1 MGAMA
6 KQDITIYYTSDL
18 HGHFYPTTYGDKT
31 QRALGLFRCAPGFV
45 KTPNTLVIDGG
56 TPCRA
61 PPLPPIAS
69 RSCALPGRWRRS

>member
-31 QRALGLFRCAPGFV
+31 QRALGLSLIHISLPDA
-45 KTPNTLVIDGG
+45 GG
-56 TPCRA
+56 IPK
-61 PPLPPIAS
+61 
-69 RSCALPGRWRRS
+69 RRV

>member
-45 KTPNTLVIDGG
+45 KTPNTLEIDGG
-56 TPCRA
+56 DT
-61 PPLPPIAS
+61 
-69 RSCALPGRWRRS
+69 

>member
-31 QRALGLFRCAPGFV
+31 QRPWAYSAARRGL
-45 KTPNTLVIDGG
+45 
-56 TPCRA
+56 
-61 PPLPPIAS
+61 
-69 RSCALPGRWRRS
+69 